1 MKKLHIKHLYML
13 ALVVPDVVMLAL
25 NWTISAI
32 IINGRVSI
40 TNDQCKIL
48 AIINSSAVSI
58 TAMIHSAMCVD
69 RWISVHF
76 PIWYRAFKVK
86 SNSRIITK

>member
-40 TNDQCKIL
+40 TKDQCKIL
-48 AIINSSAVSI
+48 SIINSSAVSI
-58 TAMIHSAMCVD
+58 TAMIHSTMCVD
-69 RWISVHF
+69 R
-76 PIWYRAFKVK
+76 
-86 SNSRIITK
+86 